1 MEIDVQEKTKKRLV
15 FKLKGSSHTTCN
27 LLKDELWND
36 KDVTA
41 AAYHVDH
48 PLIGVPKFII
58 ETNGKQE
65 PAKALTNACNRLKK
79 RNKEFSEAFAKLK
92 A

>member
-1 MEIDVQEKTKKRLV
+1 MQIDVQEKTKKRLV
-15 FKLKGSSHTTCN
+15 FKLKGGSHTICN

-36 KDVTA
+36 KDVSA
-41 AAYHVDH
+41 AAYNIDH

-58 ETNGKQE
+58 ETNGKTE
-65 PAKALTNACNRLKK
+65 PDKALTDACNRLKK
-79 RNKEFSEAFAKLK
+79 KNKEFSDAFAKLK

>member
-1 MEIDVQEKTKKRLV
+1 MHIDVQEKTKKRLV
-15 FKLKGSSHTTCN
+15 FKLQGGGHTICN

-41 AAYHVDH
+41 AAYNIDH
-48 PLIGVPKFII
+48 PLISIPKFII
-58 ETNGKQE
+58 ETNGKLT
-65 PAKALTNACNRLKK
+65 PDDALTNACNRLKK
-79 RNKEFSEAFAKLK
+79 KNKEFSTAFAKLK